1 MTRFIPLHRLPSPSI
16 VLFCTAMMAGGGLQA
31 QYPTSPPPPAPLKPL
46 QFPPFREAQFGS
58 GLAMILVENHEL
70 PIVSV
75 SLAMPA
81 GARHEPAG
89 REGLAGLV
97 AELLTKGT
105 KTRTADQIAAEIEGV
120 GGSLSAS
127 AGDDFFSVS
136 VTVLTDHLNL
146 GLGLLSDVL
155 LNATFPEDEVE
166 LAKKRVLSSLQ
177 LEKSDPNALAGRFFA
192 QALYGEHP
200 YGRSASDTS
209 VRALT
214 PELIRQF
221 AATWL
226 KPSGALLVVA
236 GDLSLN
242 DARRH
247 VERYLG
253 GWTGA
258 SPAAGAA
265 ASPPAAGPTRIVLVN
280 RPGSAQSNIVVG
292 NLALGPKDPLHYPA
306 TVGNKILGGGADSRL
321 FAILREEKSW
331 TYGAGSGLSRRR
343 DTGHFSASTDVRTAV
358 TDSALTELL
367 HQLRRM
373 RTESVADSELVAA
386 KGYLVGS
393 FPLSIETPQQVA
405 GQVSTVKLL
414 GLPDDYLRTYRD
426 QLAAVTASEVMAAA
440 RRVIRPDSAVIVVVG
455 DGGAVY
461 QKLAQIAPVRMVDTD
476 GKQLAPEDL
485 APKATGPVAFDR
497 AQLVSRRDS
506 FQVGVQGNALG
517 YMTADLA
524 VSPDSVVYVE
534 ETVIAAAGLR
544 QTTRVRMDAATFATR
559 AVDQTGGM
567 GGQALEIHLVYQ
579 GGRVKGRAQTP
590 DPRAGTPKV
599 VDLDTALAQGT
610 MDINAFQPLVA
621 ALPLAE
627 GASISVAAFEAS
639 DNVTRTLAAKVTGVE
654 DVRVPAGTFSAF
666 RVEVAGGPQP
676 FVFYVGREAP
686 RRLLKIEIVGQPLA
700 FELVK

>member
-1 MTRFIPLHRLPSPSI
+1 MSPFAHVRPRSRAI
-16 VLFCTAMMAGGGLQA
+16 ALAGALVVSPGAAAA
-31 QYPTSPPPPAPLKPL
+31 QYPTSPPPASPLKPMS
-46 QFPPFREAQFGS
+46 FPPFREARFGN
-58 GLAMILVENHEL
+58 GLEMILVENHEL

-75 SLAMPA
+75 SLAIPA

-136 VTVLTDHLNL
+136 ATVLTDHVDL

-177 LEKSDPNALAGRFFA
+177 LEKSDPNALAGRSFA
-192 QALYGEHP
+192 QAIYGDHP

-209 VRALT
+209 VQGLT

-236 GDLSLN
+236 GDLSLS

-247 VERYLG
+247 MERYLD

-258 SPAAGAA
+258 SPAAGPVAL
-265 ASPPAAGPTRIVLVN
+265 PPAAGPTRIVLVN

-343 DTGHFSASTDVRTAV
+343 DTGHFSASTEVRTAV

-426 QLAAVTASEVMAAA
+426 RLAAVTAGEVMAAA

-455 DGGAVY
+455 DGAAVY
-461 QKLAQIAPVRMVDTD
+461 DELSKIAPVRIVDTD
-476 GKQLAPEDL
+476 GRPLQPGDLTAKPGPLALD
-485 APKATGPVAFDR
+485 G
-497 AQLVSRRDS
+497 AQLVTRRDS
-506 FQVGVQGNALG
+506 FQVSVQGNALG
-517 YMTADLA
+517 YMTADLTVSADSA
-524 VSPDSVVYVE
+524 VYLE
-534 ETVIAAAGLR
+534 ETVIAPVGYR
-544 QTTRVRMDAATFATR
+544 QRTVVRMDPATFATR
-559 AVDQTGGM
+559 AVDQTGG
-567 GGQALEIHLVYQ
+567 GAGQTLEIHLVYQ
-579 GGRVKGRAQTP
+579 DGRVKGRAQTP
-590 DPRAGTPKV
+590 VPRAAAPKV
-599 VDLDTALAQGT
+599 VDVDTALSQGT
-610 MDINAFQPLVA
+610 IDINAFQPLVV

-627 GASISVAAFEAS
+627 GASIGVATFEAS
-639 DNVTRTLAAKVTGVE
+639 DNVTRALTAKVSGAQ
-654 DVRVPAGTFSAF
+654 DVTVPAGTFSAF
-666 RVEVAGGPQP
+666 RVEVTGGLQP
-676 FVFYVGREAP
+676 YVFYLSRDTP
-686 RRLLKIEIVGQPLA
+686 RRLLKIEVVGQPLV